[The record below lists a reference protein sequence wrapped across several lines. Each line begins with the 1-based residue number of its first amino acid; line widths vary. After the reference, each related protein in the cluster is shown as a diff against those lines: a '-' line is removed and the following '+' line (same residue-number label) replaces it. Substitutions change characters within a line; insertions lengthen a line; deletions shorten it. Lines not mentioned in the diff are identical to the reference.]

1 MQPFVYETEEE
12 LITYAK
18 EAEGKYLFEI
28 DKNDTLSNKNIKGK
42 VGHTIEESYFGYSK
56 NSKAE
61 ADFADL
67 NIELK
72 ATGII
77 KDKKQQF
84 KAKERLVLNIINYE
98 KEAAADF
105 FSSSYW
111 KKNQKLLLFFYEYT
125 QDDNKKMDAYNTQIV
140 KVDLFQFPEEDFK
153 IVKQDWEI
161 IHNKILNGEAHLL
174 SEGDTMILGACTK
187 GSSSKT
193 VRTQPFSEIPAK
205 QRAYSIKQGYMST
218 LVRKLINEEHL
229 ISITSS
235 KEIAEKSI
243 ETVLYNKFSPYFG
256 MSDKEIAAKEDIQ
269 LSSGKAR
276 VANLISAMLGIKGTN
291 LSQIEEF
298 EKYNIKFK
306 TITMEADGSLNEHM
320 SFENINFE
328 EYATV
333 PWEESSLKE
342 KFETTK
348 WLFIIFQKNDRGEK
362 VFKNIKLWNVP
373 EEIIENEL
381 KSFYLQTQNVL
392 NTGVILTKTARGVKN
407 NLPSAQDNP
416 VCHIRPKAKN
426 AEDKVKL
433 PDGQWITKQCF
444 WLHREFLLKVIN
456 LL

>member
-42 VGHTIEESYFGYSK
+42 VGHIIEESYFGYSK

-140 KVDLFQFPEEDFK
+140 KVDLFKFPEEDLK
-153 IVKQDWEI
+153 IVKQDWKI

-193 VRTQPFSEIPAK
+193 VRKQPFSDVPAK

-218 LVRKLINEEHL
+218 LVRKLISEEHL
-229 ISITSS
+229 VSITSS
-235 KEIAEKSI
+235 KEIAENSI
-243 ETVLYNKFSPYFG
+243 ETVLLNKFSPYFG

-333 PWEESSLKE
+333 PWEDSSLKE

-348 WLFIIFQKNDRGEK
+348 WLFIIFQKNEQGEK
-362 VFKNIKLWNVP
+362 VFKDIKLWNMP
-373 EEIIENEL
+373 EETIENEL

-392 NTGVILTKTARGVKN
+392 NKGVILTKTARGVKN

-433 PDGQWITKQCF
+433 PDGQMITKQCF
-444 WLHREFLLKVIN
+444 WISKSFIQIISL
-456 LL
+456 

>member
-12 LITYAK
+12 LIIYAK

-42 VGHTIEESYFGYSK
+42 VGHIIEESYFGYSK

-140 KVDLFQFPEEDFK
+140 KVDLFQFPEEDLK

-187 GSSSKT
+187 GSSAKT

-218 LVRKLINEEHL
+218 LVRKLISEEHL

-362 VFKNIKLWNVP
+362 VFKNIKLWNMP
-373 EEIIENEL
+373 EETIENEL

-444 WLHREFLLKVIN
+444 WLDKEILHIII
-456 LL
+456 

>member
-1 MQPFVYETEEE
+1 LQPFVYETEEE
-12 LITYAK
+12 LIIYAK

-42 VGHTIEESYFGYSK
+42 VGHIIEESYFGYSK

-140 KVDLFQFPEEDFK
+140 KVDLFQFPEEDLK

-187 GSSSKT
+187 GSSAKT

-218 LVRKLINEEHL
+218 LVRKLISEEHL

-362 VFKNIKLWNVP
+362 VFKNIKLWNMP
-373 EEIIENEL
+373 EETIENEL

-444 WLHREFLLKVIN
+444 WLDKEILHIII
-456 LL
+456 

>member
-1 MQPFVYETEEE
+1 MQPFVYETEKE

-42 VGHTIEESYFGYSK
+42 VGHIIEESYFGYSK

-125 QDDNKKMDAYNTQIV
+125 QDDNKKMDAYSTQIV
-140 KVDLFQFPEEDFK
+140 KVDLFQFPEEDLK

-161 IHNKILNGEAHLL
+161 IHNKILDGEAHLL

-187 GSSSKT
+187 GSSAKT

-218 LVRKLINEEHL
+218 LVRKLISEEHL

-333 PWEESSLKE
+333 PWEDSSLKE

-362 VFKNIKLWNVP
+362 VFKNIKLWNMP
-373 EEIIENEL
+373 EETIENEL

-444 WLHREFLLKVIN
+444 WLDKKVLYKLI
-456 LL
+456 L